1 MKKKILATV
10 SNTSLLGGP
19 QRNNLLYQV
28 DFYTKMARARRGV
41 LLQCD
46 PSIKALI
53 VQIDTKRT
61 DIILEELDDTH
72 LLVDPSKV
80 EFIKA
85 ELNRLLSKNIY
96 NPMDEE
102 ENQ

>member
-1 MKKKILATV
+1 M
-10 SNTSLLGGP
+10 P
-19 QRNNLLYQV
+19 
-28 DFYTKMARARRGV
+28 RARRGA
-41 LLQCD
+41 LIQCD

-53 VQIDTKRT
+53 IQIDSDKS

-72 LLVDPSKV
+72 LLVDPAKV
-80 EFIKA
+80 EFVKR

>member
-1 MKKKILATV
+1 M
-10 SNTSLLGGP
+10 
-19 QRNNLLYQV
+19 
-28 DFYTKMARARRGV
+28 

-53 VQIDTKRT
+53 VQIDSKTN

-72 LLVDPSKV
+72 LLVDPAKV
-80 EFIKA
+80 DFIKH

-96 NPMDEE
+96 NPMDDEDGR
-102 ENQ
+102 

>member
-1 MKKKILATV
+1 
-10 SNTSLLGGP
+10 
-19 QRNNLLYQV
+19 
-28 DFYTKMARARRGV
+28 MARARRGV

-53 VQIDTKRT
+53 VQIDSQRT

>member
-1 MKKKILATV
+1 
-10 SNTSLLGGP
+10 
-19 QRNNLLYQV
+19 
-28 DFYTKMARARRGV
+28 MARARRGA
-41 LLQCD
+41 LIQCD

-53 VQIDTKRT
+53 IQMDAEYN

-72 LLVDPSKV
+72 LLVDPNKV
-80 EFIKA
+80 EYIKH
-85 ELNRLLSKNIY
+85 ELNRLLSSNIY

>member
-1 MKKKILATV
+1 M
-10 SNTSLLGGP
+10 P
-19 QRNNLLYQV
+19 
-28 DFYTKMARARRGV
+28 RARRGA
-41 LLQCD
+41 LIQCD
-46 PSIKALI
+46 PSIKALV
-53 VQIDTKRT
+53 VQIDADKS

-72 LLVDPSKV
+72 LLIDPAKV
-80 EFIKA
+80 EFIKR

>member
-1 MKKKILATV
+1 M
-10 SNTSLLGGP
+10 P
-19 QRNNLLYQV
+19 
-28 DFYTKMARARRGV
+28 RARRGA
-41 LLQCD
+41 LIQCD

-53 VQIDTKRT
+53 IQIDADKS

-72 LLVDPSKV
+72 LLIDPAKV
-80 EFIKA
+80 EFIKR

-96 NPMDEE
+96 NPLDEE

>member
-1 MKKKILATV
+1 
-10 SNTSLLGGP
+10 
-19 QRNNLLYQV
+19 
-28 DFYTKMARARRGV
+28 MARARRGS
-41 LLQCD
+41 LIQCD

-53 VQIDTKRT
+53 MQLDALRS

-80 EFIKA
+80 EFIKR

-96 NPMDEE
+96 NPMDED
-102 ENQ
+102 ENT

>member
-1 MKKKILATV
+1 
-10 SNTSLLGGP
+10 
-19 QRNNLLYQV
+19 
-28 DFYTKMARARRGV
+28 MARARRGS
-41 LLQCD
+41 LIQCD

-53 VQIDTKRT
+53 MQIDAERS

-80 EFIKA
+80 EFIKR

-96 NPMDEE
+96 NPMDED
-102 ENQ
+102 ENS

>member
-1 MKKKILATV
+1 
-10 SNTSLLGGP
+10 
-19 QRNNLLYQV
+19 
-28 DFYTKMARARRGV
+28 MARARRGV
-41 LLQCD
+41 LLKCD

-53 VQIDTKRT
+53 VQIDANRS

-80 EFIKA
+80 EFIKH

>member
-1 MKKKILATV
+1 
-10 SNTSLLGGP
+10 
-19 QRNNLLYQV
+19 
-28 DFYTKMARARRGV
+28 MARARRGI

-53 VQIDTKRT
+53 VQIDFERH

-80 EFIKA
+80 EFVKS

-96 NPMDEE
+96 NPMEEE
-102 ENQ
+102 ENM

>member
-1 MKKKILATV
+1 M
-10 SNTSLLGGP
+10 P
-19 QRNNLLYQV
+19 
-28 DFYTKMARARRGV
+28 RARRGA
-41 LLQCD
+41 LIQCD

-53 VQIDTKRT
+53 VQIDAQRS

-80 EFIKA
+80 EFIKQ

-96 NPMDEE
+96 NPVDEE
-102 ENQ
+102 ENE

>member
-1 MKKKILATV
+1 
-10 SNTSLLGGP
+10 
-19 QRNNLLYQV
+19 
-28 DFYTKMARARRGV
+28 MARARKGA
-41 LLQCD
+41 LIQCD

-53 VQIDTKRT
+53 LQIDAKMS
-61 DIILEELDDTH
+61 DIVLEELDDTH
-72 LLVDPSKV
+72 LLVDPTKV
-80 EFIKA
+80 EFVKH

>member
-1 MKKKILATV
+1 
-10 SNTSLLGGP
+10 
-19 QRNNLLYQV
+19 
-28 DFYTKMARARRGV
+28 MARARRGA
-41 LLQCD
+41 LIQCD

-53 VQIDTKRT
+53 LQLDGERS

-80 EFIKA
+80 EFIKQ

>member
-1 MKKKILATV
+1 
-10 SNTSLLGGP
+10 
-19 QRNNLLYQV
+19 
-28 DFYTKMARARRGV
+28 MARARRGI

-53 VQIDTKRT
+53 VQIDSQGH

-80 EFIKA
+80 EFIKS

-102 ENQ
+102 ENM

>member
-1 MKKKILATV
+1 
-10 SNTSLLGGP
+10 
-19 QRNNLLYQV
+19 
-28 DFYTKMARARRGV
+28 MARARRGV

-53 VQIDTKRT
+53 VQIDTQRT

>member
-1 MKKKILATV
+1 
-10 SNTSLLGGP
+10 
-19 QRNNLLYQV
+19 
-28 DFYTKMARARRGV
+28 MARARRGA
-41 LLQCD
+41 LIQCD

-53 VQIDTKRT
+53 VQIDAERT

-80 EFIKA
+80 EFIKQ

>member
-1 MKKKILATV
+1 
-10 SNTSLLGGP
+10 
-19 QRNNLLYQV
+19 
-28 DFYTKMARARRGV
+28 MARARRGV

-53 VQIDTKRT
+53 VQIDTQRT

-85 ELNRLLSKNIY
+85 ELNSLLSKNIY

>member
-1 MKKKILATV
+1 M
-10 SNTSLLGGP
+10 P
-19 QRNNLLYQV
+19 
-28 DFYTKMARARRGV
+28 RARRGA
-41 LLQCD
+41 LIQCD

-53 VQIDTKRT
+53 IQIDSEKS

-72 LLVDPSKV
+72 LLVDPAKV
-80 EFIKA
+80 EFVKR

>member
-1 MKKKILATV
+1 M
-10 SNTSLLGGP
+10 P
-19 QRNNLLYQV
+19 
-28 DFYTKMARARRGV
+28 RARRGA
-41 LLQCD
+41 LIQCD

-53 VQIDTKRT
+53 IQIDSDKN

-72 LLVDPSKV
+72 LLVDPAKV
-80 EFIKA
+80 EFVKR

>member
-1 MKKKILATV
+1 
-10 SNTSLLGGP
+10 
-19 QRNNLLYQV
+19 
-28 DFYTKMARARRGV
+28 MARARRGALV
-41 LLQCD
+41 QCD

-53 VQIDTKRT
+53 IQMDSEHN

-72 LLVDPSKV
+72 LLVDPTKI
-80 EFIKA
+80 EYIKH
-85 ELNRLLSKNIY
+85 ELNRMLSKNIY

>member
-1 MKKKILATV
+1 M
-10 SNTSLLGGP
+10 S
-19 QRNNLLYQV
+19 
-28 DFYTKMARARRGV
+28 D
-41 LLQCD
+41 
-46 PSIKALI
+46 I
-53 VQIDTKRT
+53 V
-61 DIILEELDDTH
+61 LEELDDTH

-80 EFIKA
+80 EFVKH